1 MANLK
6 VQTMEMTDEQK
17 RLIDRG
23 MYLRGRMI
31 THFAQCE
38 YLLADISV
46 RVDKRFVYLLKK
58 RAKAL
63 EKITAADGP
72 YAQYG
77 DELVPLADQLLAW
90 DDIRHFLA
98 HGMIFLVF
106 VQKDK
111 RLVFE
116 FRRYNRR
123 DDKSFEHLNWYISPD
138 ELEKASEALAD
149 LCQRFLS
156 AFRRIYIEQGL
167 EVQFAELFE

>member
-1 MANLK
+1 MN
-6 VQTMEMTDEQK
+6 MDDEHK

-58 RAKAL
+58 RAKAV

-72 YAQYG
+72 YAQYAS
-77 DELVPLADQLLAW
+77 ELVPLADQLLAW
-90 DDIRHFLA
+90 DDIRNSLV

-106 VQKDK
+106 VRKEQ

-123 DDKSFEHLNWYISPD
+123 DDKSFEHQNWFIPPE
-138 ELEKASEALAD
+138 ELEKASDALAD
-149 LCQRFLS
+149 LCQRFLT
-156 AFRRIYIEQGL
+156 AFRRIYLEQGL
-167 EVQFAELFE
+167 EGQFAELFE